1 MHDWMKPDTFSVMP
15 VSPWARVAAEQPVHS
30 PKPDFADDESL
41 KQRFGIELAK
51 GKSAFDA
58 GLELFGNETS
68 KALWASLNWVADPI
82 VQASKDSYQQT
93 TISLQ
98 KPLDKDDLLAK
109 ILSFADE
116 RLNGVPLVE
125 AKDRLKALELYAKVS
140 GYIDKIDIN
149 ASTNINSTTNNLMKI
164 VLVKPEKQDQIE
176 QSLNSKSRIQNEE
189 IPSIPLKLVGGTS
202 R

>member
-1 MHDWMKPDTFSVMP
+1 MREWMIPDTFV
-15 VSPWARVAAEQPVHS
+15 VSPWARAAATQPPS
-30 PKPDFADDESL
+30 KPDFADDEKL
-41 KQRFGIELAK
+41 KQRFGIALAK
-51 GKSAFDA
+51 GATAFDA
-58 GLELFGNETS
+58 GLELFENETS

-93 TISLQ
+93 AASLQ
-98 KPLDKDDLLAK
+98 KPLDKDALLAK
-109 ILSFADE
+109 ILTFADE
-116 RLNGVPLVE
+116 RINGVPLVE

-140 GYIDKIDIN
+140 GYIDKVDIN

-164 VLVKPEKQDQIE
+164 VLVKPEKQDKID
-176 QSLNSKSRIQNEE
+176 QSSNIKSRIQNEE

>member
-1 MHDWMKPDTFSVMP
+1 MPFGYPDNFA
-15 VSPWARVAAEQPVHS
+15 VSPWAKQAQQTAPYR
-30 PKPDFADDESL
+30 PDFADDEKL
-41 KQRFGIELAK
+41 KQAFGIALAK

-58 GLELFGNETS
+58 GMELFKEEMP
-68 KALWASLNWVADPI
+68 KALWASLNWVNDPTVI
-82 VQASKDSYQQT
+82 ASKDIYQQT
-93 TISLQ
+93 LKNLQ
-98 KPLDKDDLLAK
+98 KPLDKDQLLAK

-116 RLNGVPLVE
+116 RINGVPLVE

-176 QSLNSKSRIQNEE
+176 QSSNIKSRIQNEE